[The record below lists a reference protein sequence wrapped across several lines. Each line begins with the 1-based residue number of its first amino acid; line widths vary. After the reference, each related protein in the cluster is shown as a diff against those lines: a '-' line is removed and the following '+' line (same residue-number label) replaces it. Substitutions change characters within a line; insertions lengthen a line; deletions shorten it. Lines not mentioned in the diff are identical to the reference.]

1 LRILFLVRSLELG
14 GAELQL
20 LTLAKGCRDSG
31 HEVMI
36 VAFYP
41 GGSLVASAG
50 SAGVTCADLGKTGRW
65 DLARPLRRLRRLV
78 AGFDPQVIYSFM
90 QSANLL
96 AALARPLLPP
106 HVLIW
111 GVRAT
116 NMQLP
121 FYGWIARAGL
131 LAERL
136 LWRCADAVI
145 CNSTAGAALYRGV
158 GVESARLRVIPNAID
173 VELFR
178 PQPVA
183 GLERRRE
190 RGVPDNAALIGV
202 VGRIDPVKGHASV
215 IEAVGLLRSLGVDAY
230 LWFVGSGSPALE
242 RALRQQALELGV
254 GRIDWLGVRSDM
266 PVVYSAL
273 DLLVSAS
280 LSEGF
285 PNVVAEAAACGTP
298 CVVTDVGDS
307 ATIVQ
312 DPRRVVPPAEPPALA
327 QAMHVALRD
336 ETRGSEI
343 WRGRITERYSR
354 DAILRATLSALDE
367 VLRTSAPRIPQQRAR

>member
-1 LRILFLVRSLELG
+1 MRILFLVRSLELG

-20 LTLAKGCRDSG
+20 LTLARGCRDNG
-31 HEVMI
+31 HEVMV

-41 GGSLVASAG
+41 GGSLVAAAVR
-50 SAGVTCADLGKTGRW
+50 AGVTCADLGKTGRW
-65 DLARPLRRLRRLV
+65 DLVQPLRRLRRVV
-78 AGFDPQVIYSFM
+78 AGFAPQVIYSFM

-96 AALARPLLPP
+96 AALARPVLPP
-106 HVLIW
+106 HVLVW

-121 FYGWIARAGL
+121 FYGWIARVGL

-136 LWRCADAVI
+136 LWRCADVVI
-145 CNSTAGAALYRGV
+145 CNSTAGAAFYRSV
-158 GVESARLRVIPNAID
+158 GVEAARLRVIPNAID
-173 VELFR
+173 IALFR

-215 IEAVGLLRSLGVDAY
+215 IEAAGVLRSQGPDPY
-230 LWFVGSGSPALE
+230 LWFVGSGSPVLE
-242 RALRQQALELGV
+242 QALREQALGCGV
-254 GRIDWLGVRSDM
+254 GRIDWLGLRSDM

-307 ATIVQ
+307 AAIVQ
-312 DPRRVVPPAEPPALA
+312 DPRRVVPPSDPAALA
-327 QAMHVALRD
+327 RAMHAALRD
-336 ETRGSEI
+336 ETRGSEV
-343 WRGRITERYSR
+343 WRSRITERYSR

-367 VLRTSAPRIPQQRAR
+367 ALRTAAPQISQQRAR